1 MGDERGVEVVALGEA
16 LIRLS
21 VPCGERL
28 QSASRLHVHPAGA
41 EANMAVALSSLG
53 AACAWVGAL
62 PRNPM
67 GLRVASR
74 LRAAGVHL
82 EGVVW
87 FEKGRIGTYFVELSA
102 PPRPVRGLYDR
113 ADSCAARL
121 TAEQVD
127 WDHLMSGRI
136 LHLTGITPALS
147 VSCREIVS
155 RAVDQARRRKVP
167 ICFDVNYR
175 EGLWSFEEARTTL
188 TPLIQESEILICGRD
203 DACRV
208 FGLEGDD
215 GEIIRNLV
223 RLSRARRVVLSR
235 EADGILAWDGQAFIR
250 QPALPVQVIDPIGAG
265 DALAAGV
272 LYGWLKGSFQE
283 GVRVGAVLA
292 ALALTQHGDML
303 DTTPEEIY
311 SLLEEG
317 SGGIK
322 R

>member
-1 MGDERGVEVVALGEA
+1 MQDDRGVDVVALGEA

-21 VPCGERL
+21 VPSGERL
-28 QSASRLHVHPAGA
+28 QSASRLDVHPAGA
-41 EANMAVALSSLG
+41 EANMAVALSQLG
-53 AACAWVGAL
+53 AGAAWVGAL

-74 LRAAGVHL
+74 LRAAGVQL

-121 TAEQVD
+121 SAGQVD
-127 WDHLMSGRI
+127 WDYLMSGRI

-147 VSCREIVS
+147 TSCREIVS
-155 RAVDQARRRKVP
+155 RAVDEARRRAVP

-175 EGLWSFEEARTTL
+175 EGLWSPEEARATL

-203 DACRV
+203 DASRV
-208 FGLEGDD
+208 FGLEEDD
-215 GEIIRNLV
+215 GERIRNLA

-235 EADGILAWDGQAFIR
+235 EADGILAWDGQAFLQ

-265 DALAAGV
+265 DALAAGI
-272 LYGWLKGSFQE
+272 LYGWLRGSFEE
-283 GVRVGAVLA
+283 GVRIGAVLA

-303 DTTPEEIY
+303 TTTPEEVNA
-311 SLLEEG
+311 LLQEG
-317 SGGIK
+317 PGGIK